1 MNFLDLNQDGKSD
14 AKDLQIWLAILLL
27 IAGVVLLFL
36 GFFTNPLGVIHFSV
50 MSTSGEL
57 FTFASVLLGLDYH
70 YSHLLHKTLAN
81 LQKEKEESEQTT

>member
-1 MNFLDLNQDGKSD
+1 MNFLDLNNDGRADS
-14 AKDLQIWLAILLL
+14 KDLQIWLAILLL
-27 IAGVVLLFL
+27 IAGIVLLFL

-70 YSHLLHKTLAN
+70 YSHLLHKTIADM
-81 LQKEKEESEQTT
+81 QKKEEEEQTT

>member
-1 MNFLDLNQDGKSD
+1 MNFLDLNNDGKTDS
-14 AKDLQIWLAILLL
+14 KDLQIWLAILLL
-27 IAGVVLLFL
+27 IAGVILLFL
-36 GFFTNPLGVIHFSV
+36 GFFSSPLGVIHFSV

-81 LQKEKEESEQTT
+81 LQKEKEEETT

>member
-1 MNFLDLNQDGKSD
+1 MNFLDLNKDGKSD

-36 GFFTNPLGVIHFSV
+36 GFFTNPIGVIHFSV
-50 MSTSGEL
+50 LSTSGEL

-70 YSHLLHKTLAN
+70 YSHLLAKTIAN
-81 LQKEKEESEQTT
+81 LQKEKDESEQTT

>member
-1 MNFLDLNQDGKSD
+1 MNFLDLNNDGRADS
-14 AKDLQIWLAILLL
+14 KDLQIWLAILLL

-70 YSHLLHKTLAN
+70 YSHLLQKTIASMQ
-81 LQKEKEESEQTT
+81 QKKEEEQTT

>member
-1 MNFLDLNQDGKSD
+1 MKFLDLNNDGKTDS
-14 AKDLQIWLAILLL
+14 KDLQIWLAILLL
-27 IAGVVLLFL
+27 IAGIVLLFL

-70 YSHLLHKTLAN
+70 YSHLLQKTIASMQ
-81 LQKEKEESEQTT
+81 QKKKEEE